1 MIELLHSYQYLSNNK
16 TKLFIKDREM
26 VVDSNNN
33 FLFGLSNIPKN
44 KKIYNIRVN
53 KINTKKNSL
62 KLNRKVNKFN
72 IFSNNANVKI
82 LIDVNKSEFNNS
94 INKGIIPSEDELVK
108 LLKRSIKK
116 NIKYDEYLTNLIKD
130 VHIFHEYSWYVE
142 RESLKESIN
151 YQPCNVYKIYD
162 RYIDLDK
169 RKIYNCASKCSKALS
184 LCGGIVLNNVNNNLT
199 NIIKLIYKTTFE
211 KTLIITN
218 NTTIWEKNL
227 TPNTYNIV
235 NTKVFVNKNIHILPL
250 LLLSQKS
257 QEITD
262 KLLNIKFDRIIYFNC
277 IDKKISIE
285 KLKSFRSLK
294 KWYITDKSII
304 LKFDDLCNIY
314 KLMFSYDL
322 TYYDN
327 ELIKKT
333 RKFFIKTDF
342 CKNDSNV
349 QFIKTKVNLTTSEKN
364 FYKKYCNKDE
374 SSIYFSL
381 PLNKTN
387 IRYSNES
394 SNIFKSSIK
403 QDNCCICLNKISKCN
418 YGITSCKHTF
428 CYSCIY
434 KYVSNSNKCP
444 ICRKC
449 NSINSIYKLIDNNIT
464 NDSIPSKINYILK
477 LIDNN
482 KNLLLCSK
490 FEESINSLENFFK
503 DLQIDYKKNKD
514 CNCEEGNII
523 LTTYKNINNINN
535 ISGKKIVLIE
545 PLLNTNEDYFNKSL
559 LLSNIINKKNI
570 EFLVSKNTYEDF
582 I

>member
-53 KINTKKNSL
+53 KINTKKSSL

-116 NIKYDEYLTNLIKD
+116 NIKYDEYLSNLIKD
-130 VHIFHEYSWYVE
+130 VHIFHEYSWYLE
-142 RESLKESIN
+142 RESNKENII
-151 YQPCNVYKIYD
+151 YQPCNIYKIYD
-162 RYIDLDK
+162 KYIDLDK
-169 RKIYNCASKCSKALS
+169 RKIYNCASKCSKNLS

-199 NIIKLIYKTTFE
+199 NIIKLIYKTSFE

-218 NTTIWEKNL
+218 NTKIWEKNL
-227 TPNTYNIV
+227 TPDTYNIV
-235 NTKVFVNKNIHILPL
+235 NTKVFANKNIHILPL
-250 LLLSQKS
+250 LFLTQKS
-257 QEITD
+257 QEITN

-294 KWYITDKSII
+294 KWYITDKSFI

-333 RKFFIKTDF
+333 IE
-342 CKNDSNV
+342 S
-349 QFIKTKVNLTTSEKN
+349 ISE
-364 FYKKYCNKDE
+364 YKKLTKPISPENSIGRVSRMDAINNKSVIE
-374 SSIYFSL
+374 AALRNMEEKLLKLKFV
-381 PLNKTN
+381 
-387 IRYSNES
+387 
-394 SNIFKSSIK
+394 KSKI
-403 QDNCCICLNKISKCN
+403 DNDDFGIC
-418 YGITSCKHTF
+418 TSCKNEIPLGRILIVPESRF
-428 CYSCIY
+428 C
-434 KYVSNSNKCP
+434 VKCA
-444 ICRKC
+444 
-449 NSINSIYKLIDNNIT
+449 
-464 NDSIPSKINYILK
+464 
-477 LIDNN
+477 
-482 KNLLLCSK
+482 
-490 FEESINSLENFFK
+490 
-503 DLQIDYKKNKD
+503 
-514 CNCEEGNII
+514 
-523 LTTYKNINNINN
+523 
-535 ISGKKIVLIE
+535 
-545 PLLNTNEDYFNKSL
+545 
-559 LLSNIINKKNI
+559 
-570 EFLVSKNTYEDF
+570 
-582 I
+582 